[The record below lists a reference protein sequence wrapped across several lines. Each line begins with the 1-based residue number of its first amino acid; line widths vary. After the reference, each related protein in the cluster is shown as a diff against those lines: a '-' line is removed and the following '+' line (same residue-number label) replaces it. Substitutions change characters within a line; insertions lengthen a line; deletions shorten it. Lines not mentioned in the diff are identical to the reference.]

1 MRSQGGLLVDVVL
14 GDVVVAVMVLDV
26 TVGLLVVGVVL
37 GAGAA
42 LVVVVGLWLRCFLNR
57 CRRRSRSSCSCA
69 SRCCPG
75 GVGFVGVVVGVG
87 GLGGVGARGGVGHLI
102 GKNIVYGTR
111 NTSFCAYY
119 GNYLLT
125 TR

>member
-1 MRSQGGLLVDVVL
+1 MVAVVL

-42 LVVVVGLWLRCFLNR
+42 RVVVVDLWLRCFLNR
-57 CRRRSRSSCSCA
+57 CRLRSLNSCSCA

-75 GVGFVGVVVGVG
+75 GVGFGVVVGVG
-87 GLGGVGARGGVGHLI
+87 GLGARGGVGVVGLTVSVSIVI
-102 GKNIVYGTR
+102 GGCICIPLFTNLPLRIR
-111 NTSFCAYY
+111 LSRSICSARF
-119 GNYLLT
+119 
-125 TR
+125 